1 MSSPADEILH
11 FTTTPKHIQLN
22 RMVITDITI
31 TQDSPIILYQVPFEL
46 TNTPSR
52 VWKEVLMDSWQ
63 STIQHKGR
71 ILESVIWIFHNR
83 ILIDNIP
90 IEFVKD
96 EIETL
101 VAIAIDKTNNK
112 IKLRKKI
119 AI

>member
-1 MSSPADEILH
+1 MSSPADEMLH

-22 RMVITDITI
+22 RMFVSEITI
-31 TQDSPIILYQVPFEL
+31 TQDFPFVLYQALFEL

-63 STIQHKGR
+63 TTIQHKGR
-71 ILESVIWIFHNR
+71 ILETVIWIFHNR
-83 ILIDNIP
+83 ILIDNVP